1 MSPSSTASA
10 LLTPTDLSPARTSFD
25 LKITPPYEAP
35 PVPSNVSPSS
45 LLFDP
50 GSPLKAR
57 DFLSVVNI
65 PPSRL
70 LEPPVSCALPS
81 GGLPFFDQYLEN
93 TSPALGTQP
102 LYDSAFPQLVR
113 RSDLSSVPSST
124 WRHQQQ
130 VPEWR
135 RAEEK
140 PLSDFSIGLP
150 GEDPLR
156 TSPSQNAFARQGS
169 AGAHSH
175 EVRHLSFIR
184 NTYRLTC
191 GCVPSFTQPINFL
204 SLLHPSSSP
213 PYHVFVAR
221 IIKSSDQQA
230 SIFLQQKLK
239 VADLEER
246 HKIIDAICARGFE
259 MMSHRYFFAITPY
272 YDISDLIGFI

>member
-1 MSPSSTASA
+1 VSPSSTASA
-10 LLTPTDLSPARTSFD
+10 LLTPTDLSPAKTPFD

-35 PVPSNVSPSS
+35 SVPCNVSPSS

-57 DFLSVVNI
+57 DFLSAVNI
-65 PPSRL
+65 PSSRL

-81 GGLPFFDQYLEN
+81 GGFPFFDQYLES

-124 WRHQQQ
+124 WRQQQ
-130 VPEWR
+130 QLPEWR

-140 PLSDFSIGLP
+140 LMSDFSIGLP
-150 GEDPLR
+150 GEDSLR
-156 TSPSQNAFARQGS
+156 TSPSQNAFGRHAS

-175 EVRHLSFIR
+175 EARHISFIR

-191 GCVPSFTQPINFL
+191 ANVFLRSRSPSTSCRSFT
-204 SLLHPSSSP
+204 P
-213 PYHVFVAR
+213 PR
-221 IIKSSDQQA
+221 
-230 SIFLQQKLK
+230 L
-239 VADLEER
+239 R
-246 HKIIDAICARGFE
+246 
-259 MMSHRYFFAITPY
+259 
-272 YDISDLIGFI
+272 LIMFS